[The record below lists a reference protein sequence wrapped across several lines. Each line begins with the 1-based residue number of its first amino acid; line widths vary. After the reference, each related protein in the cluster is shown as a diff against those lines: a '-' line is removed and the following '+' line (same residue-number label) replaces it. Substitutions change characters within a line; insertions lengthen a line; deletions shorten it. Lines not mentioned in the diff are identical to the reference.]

1 MLLNEII
8 DKEKR
13 QEKIKELIILFEDSK
28 NNNIESSIYYNKE
41 NIKIIELFL
50 EKESIISFYKKLK
63 KEENNNIK
71 KIIQKEMNEHPIV
84 LKKIV
89 KKFKLSILSDNDI
102 IKDILFKSFEN
113 NKFLKFIFEV
123 DPLLI
128 LKRIDLKY
136 IKSFYD
142 KEVLEKIIKELI
154 IHFEKH

>member
-13 QEKIKELIILFEDSK
+13 QDKIKELIILFEDSK

-63 KEENNNIK
+63 KEENNNIEK
-71 KIIQKEMNEHPIV
+71 LIQKEMNEHPIV